1 MLRSRLYI
9 GHAVSILLLRNINI
23 ILIGFSMIWVEL
35 HMRGVADDGALPSI
49 SPQSRQRGPGCR
61 MQLDRGNVEW
71 SLGDGRSPTCSAR
84 CLSERRAGNVG
95 ASGIVTRCE
104 RVRWRAEEARSVA
117 RPAEYVPLGQY
128 LRDGVSVHA
137 CASTTTGDESV
148 YPGVGQW

>member
-1 MLRSRLYI
+1 
-9 GHAVSILLLRNINI
+9 
-23 ILIGFSMIWVEL
+23 
-35 HMRGVADDGALPSI
+35 
-49 SPQSRQRGPGCR
+49 
-61 MQLDRGNVEW
+61 MQLNRGNVEW

-117 RPAEYVPLGQY
+117 RPAEYVPLGED
-128 LRDGVSVHA
+128 LRDGGSTHA
-137 CASTTTGDESV
+137 CASTTMGDKSV